1 MFALWVLFFVLLL
14 GVSLVFVFFLSN
26 ICLSLREVFLLKR
39 SSFERGFL
47 RVGRIQKRFS
57 LHFFIIIL
65 LFVVFDVEVVMLV
78 RLVVVDFS
86 SFLLFWLVLLFVLV
100 GLYVEW
106 FFNKLI

>member
-14 GVSLVFVFFLSN
+14 GVSLVFVFFLLN

-39 SSFERGFL
+39 TSFERGFL

-57 LHFFIIIL
+57 IHFFIIIL
-65 LFVVFDVEVVMLV
+65 LFVVFDVEVMMLV

-86 SFLLFWLVLLFVLV
+86 SFLLFWLVLLFVLA

-106 FFNKLI
+106 FFNKLV